1 MKNGRLTTKV
11 TGRSN
16 DDSNNIFAEEKYLL
30 NLFPFAS
37 FCDLIS
43 AWLNSF
49 LFIQRYAISNMED
62 TLPDST
68 FGNVEQKE
76 TEIESMQPLNQVRFL
91 YRCSCYREENF
102 YHNS

>member
-16 DDSNNIFAEEKYLL
+16 DDDSNNIFAEEKYLL
-30 NLFPFAS
+30 NLFPFGS

-68 FGNVEQKE
+68 FGNVNKKRRKLKACN
-76 TEIESMQPLNQVRFL
+76 P
-91 YRCSCYREENF
+91 
-102 YHNS
+102 